1 MFKSGYSFRQAV
13 GSVDSLVKRLKEL
26 GYEYAP
32 LADIASVF
40 GHVHLRKACQDH
52 GLKPVYGVSLN
63 VTPSI
68 HTKKPVTDLFSFYA
82 VDDLQPLYEL
92 IRLATSQFR
101 YTPLLKYDQVMSVK
115 DLIVVT
121 GNRAR
126 LDELSPSNNLYVGL
140 SPSCASGYAKEARE
154 RGFQF
159 TMMQDQRYIMPED
172 FNWYETACGR
182 NARTQTYPMHVLSES
197 EWRSECERRG
207 LL

>member
-13 GSVDSLVKRLKEL
+13 GSVDALVERLAEL

-40 GHVHLRKACQDH
+40 GHVHLRDACKKH

-63 VTPSI
+63 VTPAI
-68 HTKKPVTDLFSFYA
+68 EAKKPATDLFSFYA

-101 YTPLLKYDQVMSVK
+101 YTPLLKYEQVNAI
-115 DLIVVT
+115 DNLIVVT
-121 GNRAR
+121 GSTAR
-126 LDELSPSNNLYVGL
+126 LDELLPRDNVYVGL
-140 SPSCASGYAKEARE
+140 APSCAIGYVNWAKD

-159 TMMQDQRYIMPED
+159 TMMQDQRYIREDD
-172 FNWYETACGR
+172 FNWYETTTGR
-182 NARTQTYPMHVLSES
+182 NARAQTYPMHVLSEND
-197 EWRSECERRG
+197 WRAACEERG
-207 LL
+207 LA

>member
-13 GSVDSLVKRLKEL
+13 GSVDALVARLAEL
-26 GYEYAP
+26 GYEHAP

-40 GHVHLRKACQDH
+40 GHVHLDKACKEH

-68 HTKKPVTDLFSFYA
+68 QAKKPVTDLFSFYA

-101 YTPLLKYDQVMSVK
+101 YTPLLRYDQIDTIK
-115 DLIVVT
+115 DLIIVT

-126 LDELSPSNNLYVGL
+126 LDELSPMDNLYVGL
-140 SPSCASGYAKEARE
+140 SPSCSPGYVKDARD
-154 RGFQF
+154 RGFGF
-159 TMMQDQRYIMPED
+159 TMAQDQRYIMPD
-172 FNWYETACGR
+172 DSSWYETACGH
-182 NARTQTYPMHVLSES
+182 NGRTQTYPMHILSES
-197 EWRSECERRG
+197 AWKAECQKRG
-207 LL
+207 LI